1 MQRSILLVTDL
12 YAPVTGGLEGHVRA
26 LGRALVRRGHRVTVA
41 TFAQP
46 GQAPREDD
54 GGVEVRRIDGWS
66 RALLG
71 LYEDPAYR
79 FHPPAPDPGVVR
91 ALAAIVR
98 DVRPDVIHAH
108 AWMLYSAL
116 GLRASRRSA
125 VLMTLH
131 DYGLA
136 CAKKTFVRHDARC
149 TGPRLGKCL
158 ACAPEQYGVPMATAL
173 VGSLRASRFLHR
185 RVDRFLAV
193 SARVREAVA
202 TTAGGRP
209 IDVVPNFLAAD
220 VAAIDRRERPS
231 FLPES
236 DGFIFYAGALTRNKG
251 VDVLV
256 RASELLGDDA
266 PPLVLVGRPSPG
278 LELPAR
284 DRLVVVPGAS
294 REDVL
299 RSFARCAVA
308 VIPSVWDEPCPTV
321 AMEAMSCGRPVVASR
336 IGGLPELVPDGV
348 AGLLVP
354 ERDERALA
362 DAISALLRDDE
373 QRERLGA
380 GALVQSR
387 RYAEEVVV
395 DRIEAAYEE
404 TLDEI
409 RGRRRELGVAA

>member
-1 MQRSILLVTDL
+1 MPRSILLVTDL

-26 LGRALVRRGHRVTVA
+26 LGRALARRGHRVTVA

-46 GQAPREDD
+46 GQPPREDD

-108 AWMLYSAL
+108 AWMLYSVL
-116 GLRASRRSA
+116 GLREARRSA

-136 CAKKTFVRHDARC
+136 CAKKTFVRRDARC
-149 TGPRLGKCL
+149 TGPGLRKCL
-158 ACAPEQYGVPMATAL
+158 ACAPEQYGLPVATAL
-173 VGSLRASRFLHR
+173 VGSLRVSRLLHR

-202 TTAGGRP
+202 PVAGGRP

-220 VAAIDRRERPS
+220 VAAIDRTERPS
-231 FLPES
+231 FLPAS
-236 DGFIFYAGALTRNKG
+236 DGFLFYAGALTRNKG

-256 RASELLGDDA
+256 RASERLGDGA

-278 LELPAR
+278 LELAPR
-284 DRLVVVPGAS
+284 DRLIVVAGAS
-294 REDVL
+294 REDVM

-308 VIPSVWDEPCPTV
+308 AVPSVWDEPCPTV

-354 ERDERALA
+354 ERDEPALA
-362 DAISALLRDDE
+362 AALATLLGDDGL
-373 QRERLGA
+373 RERLGA
-380 GALVQSR
+380 GALVESR
-387 RYAEEVVV
+387 RYAEAVVV

-404 TLDEI
+404 TLHEV
-409 RGRRRELGVAA
+409 GRRRQALGVAA